1 MRNYDE
7 DLPANTFR
15 AWFLGMLL
23 TTIGSGL
30 NALFSLRAP
39 SITITTYVAQLVAYP
54 LGCGMAKVLPNHV
67 WNIGPLKFN
76 LNPGPFNIKEH
87 TLIVVMANAS
97 FGTGV
102 AYFTDTVVVQK
113 AFYNHDLGRPFDSLP
128 FLSQLIAF
136 KDGASTFYWP

>member
-1 MRNYDE
+1 MI
-7 DLPANTFR
+7 
-15 AWFLGMLL
+15 L

-54 LGCGMAKVLPNHV
+54 LGIGMAKVLPNHV
-67 WNIGPLKFN
+67 WHLGPLSFN

-113 AFYNHDLGRPFDSLP
+113 AFYNNDLGKPL
-128 FLSQLIAF
+128 LW
-136 KDGASTFYWP
+136 TFGIGS